1 MALTKTK
8 KQEIV
13 KEVGD
18 KIDNQKAMVFI
29 DFKGADVKTLTNL
42 RRSLRESGNELKV
55 AKKSLVNVALKE
67 KNIDVDV
74 SNLEGELGLVFG
86 YEDEIS
92 PSKTIYNFS
101 KEKETIKILGG
112 YLGNL
117 YYNAEDTIKLAQIPG
132 REQLLANLVGTMN
145 APVSNFVGVLGGT
158 IGQFVQVLSQIKDNK

>member
-8 KQEIV
+8 KQEVV

-29 DFKGADVKTLTNL
+29 DFQGTDVKTLTNL
-42 RRSLRESGNELKV
+42 RKSLRESGNELKV
-55 AKKSLVNVALKE
+55 AKKSLVNVAFQE
-67 KNIDVDV
+67 KNIDVDMN
-74 SNLEGELGLVFG
+74 SLEGELGLVFG

-101 KEKETIKILGG
+101 KENKTIKILGG
-112 YLGNL
+112 YLDNL
-117 YYNAEDTIKLAQIPG
+117 YYNAEDTVKLAQIPG

-158 IGQFVQVLSQIKDNK
+158 IGQFVRVLSQIKDNK